1 MTYLLKGSLLF
12 VLFILNMEEDL
23 ATATVTATASAT
35 EEPMERTTKTMDLDK
50 LTLELLMNKTNYK
63 KYIEKT
69 DPKKFDERQNFLA
82 RVRKYRGR
90 ILSLTEDYLENPDI
104 QVTLDM
110 NQAFDD
116 YMKSAI
122 RYLEDLDIQ
131 SRPLEDIQLFSND
144 E

>member
-1 MTYLLKGSLLF
+1 
-12 VLFILNMEEDL
+12 MEEEG
-23 ATATVTATASAT
+23 TAEVTAEVTAT
-35 EEPMERTTKTMDLDK
+35 TKSMDLDK

-63 KYIEKT
+63 RYIEKT
-69 DPKKFDERQNFLA
+69 DPKKFDERQTFLA

-104 QVTLDM
+104 QISLDM

-122 RYLEDLDIQ
+122 RYLEDQDIQ
-131 SRPLEDIQLFSND
+131 SRPLEDIQLFSPD

>member
-1 MTYLLKGSLLF
+1 
-12 VLFILNMEEDL
+12 MEEDT
-23 ATATVTATASAT
+23 ATATVTAT

-50 LTLELLMNKTNYK
+50 FTLELLMNKTNYK

-69 DPKKFDERQNFLA
+69 DPKKFDERQNFLT

-110 NQAFDD
+110 NEAFDD
-116 YMKSAI
+116 YMKSVI

>member
-1 MTYLLKGSLLF
+1 MAFFSSDF
-12 VLFILNMEEDL
+12 VLLILNMEEE
-23 ATATVTATASAT
+23 ATAEVTTTAT
-35 EEPMERTTKTMDLDK
+35 TKSMDLDK

-63 KYIEKT
+63 RYIEKT
-69 DPKKFDERQNFLA
+69 DPKKFDERQTFLA

-104 QVTLDM
+104 QITLDM

-122 RYLEDLDIQ
+122 RYLEDQDIQ
-131 SRPLEDIQLFSND
+131 SRPLEDIQLFSPD

>member
-1 MTYLLKGSLLF
+1 
-12 VLFILNMEEDL
+12 MEEQEEVI
-23 ATATVTATASAT
+23 ATVSST
-35 EEPMERTTKTMDLDK
+35 TMDLDK
-50 LTLELLMNKTNYK
+50 LTLELLMNKTTYK
-63 KYIEKT
+63 RYLEKT
-69 DPKKFDERQNFLA
+69 DTKKFDERQQFLA
-82 RVRKYRGR
+82 RVRKYRSR

-104 QVTLDM
+104 QASLDM

-131 SRPLEDIQLFSND
+131 SRPLEDIQLFSHD

>member
-1 MTYLLKGSLLF
+1 MTSLPGFF
-12 VLFILNMEEDL
+12 VVFFAGFRSHYSIDLMENREETGEKT
-23 ATATVTATASAT
+23 TA
-35 EEPMERTTKTMDLDK
+35 TMDLDK

-63 KYIEKT
+63 KYVEKT

-90 ILSLTEDYLENPDI
+90 ILSLTEEYLEDPDI

-122 RYLEDLDIQ
+122 RYMEDQDIQ
-131 SRPLEDIQLFSND
+131 SRPLEDIVLFTSD

>member
-1 MTYLLKGSLLF
+1 MNIDIDTG
-12 VLFILNMEEDL
+12 EE
-23 ATATVTATASAT
+23 VI
-35 EEPMERTTKTMDLDK
+35 EKTTTTMDLDK
-50 LTLELLMNKTNYK
+50 LTLELLMNKTTYK
-63 KYIEKT
+63 KYVEKT
-69 DPKKFDERQNFLA
+69 DPKKFDERQKFLS
-82 RVRKYRGR
+82 RVRKYRAR

-104 QVTLDM
+104 QVSLDM

-131 SRPLEDIQLFSND
+131 SRPFEDIQLFASD

>member
-1 MTYLLKGSLLF
+1 
-12 VLFILNMEEDL
+12 MEGE
-23 ATATVTATASAT
+23 ANVEANVEVNATVSTTT
-35 EEPMERTTKTMDLDK
+35 MEMDK
-50 LTLELLMNKTNYK
+50 LTLELLMNKTTYK
-63 KYIEKT
+63 RYLERT
-69 DPKKFDERQNFLA
+69 DPKKFDERQQFLA

-104 QVTLDM
+104 QTSLDM

-131 SRPLEDIQLFSND
+131 SRPLEDIQLFSHD

>member
-1 MTYLLKGSLLF
+1 
-12 VLFILNMEEDL
+12 MENREETGEKT
-23 ATATVTATASAT
+23 TA
-35 EEPMERTTKTMDLDK
+35 TMDLDK

-63 KYIEKT
+63 KYVEKT

-90 ILSLTEDYLENPDI
+90 ILSLTEEYLEDPDI

-122 RYLEDLDIQ
+122 RYMEDQDIQ
-131 SRPLEDIQLFSND
+131 SRPLEDIVLFTSD

>member
-1 MTYLLKGSLLF
+1 
-12 VLFILNMEEDL
+12 MEEDI
-23 ATATVTATASAT
+23 ATATVTAIATAT

-69 DPKKFDERQNFLA
+69 DPKKFDERQQFLA

-122 RYLEDLDIQ
+122 RYLEDMDIQ

>member
-1 MTYLLKGSLLF
+1 
-12 VLFILNMEEDL
+12 MEED
-23 ATATVTATASAT
+23 TATATASAT
-35 EEPMERTTKTMDLDK
+35 VTASAREEPMERTTKTMDLDK

-104 QVTLDM
+104 QITLDM

-116 YMKSAI
+116 YMRSAI
-122 RYLEDLDIQ
+122 RYLEDQDIQ
-131 SRPLEDIQLFSND
+131 SRPLEDIQLFSPD